1 MKKRTLQLVIEIS
14 TNVSNIVTTS
24 LSWKGILLKLK
35 SMCCTSNLSTYL
47 APVVR
52 QSFFQVIWKLISMFE
67 YCIFFNIYHDRLCTF
82 RRLICKKV
90 HILNCIT
97 QELNEEHCCII
108 YLWIG
113 RENKFDR
120 SHPINPRS
128 NL

>member
-14 TNVSNIVTTS
+14 TNVSKNLNYIT
-24 LSWKGILLKLK
+24 ILKRDIIKLK

-52 QSFFQVIWKLISMFE
+52 QSFFQVIWKLISMFK

-82 RRLICKKV
+82 RQLICKKV